1 VQLSRENSPSS
12 SFSFSPLLLFIPRAF
27 AASGHPQSGG
37 ASLFFPVLDASIY
50 ARCWPV
56 SDLTRSSLARFLT
69 GRRKGA
75 LLPSLIAQATRNHRK
90 QDPALSFCF
99 PSPRSLNQNLI
110 FDRYC
115 RLSKETTVRSFVS
128 TIVQLASVVGRT
140 APFSPASIPVSR
152 SPTVVPNLSTPQ
164 QQQSCNTTPTAQR
177 FRSFFR
183 CAHNVSLFSCSVPS
197 LESRALLE
205 GRPPISTISSFR
217 NATTWAFRTI
227 ADLLQVI
234 LSERKHVGTPS
245 TAGSLR

>member
-1 VQLSRENSPSS
+1 
-12 SFSFSPLLLFIPRAF
+12 LFP
-27 AASGHPQSGG
+27 
-37 ASLFFPVLDASIY
+37 FP
-50 ARCWPV
+50 
-56 SDLTRSSLARFLT
+56 SLAQPKLNFRS
-69 GRRKGA
+69 
-75 LLPSLIAQATRNHRK
+75 LLPSLKRDH
-90 QDPALSFCF
+90 C
-99 PSPRSLNQNLI
+99 
-110 FDRYC
+110 
-115 RLSKETTVRSFVS
+115 SFVRLDDCA
-128 TIVQLASVVGRT
+128 IGIGRRSHCSFF
-140 APFSPASIPVSR
+140 AGLNSSPVSR

>member
-1 VQLSRENSPSS
+1 MQLSRENSPSS

-99 PSPRSLNQNLI
+99 PSPSLAQPKLNFRSLLPSLKR
-110 FDRYC
+110 DHC
-115 RLSKETTVRSFVS
+115 SFVS

-140 APFSPASIPVSR
+140 APFSPASIPVQFHVL
-152 SPTVVPNLSTPQ
+152 P
-164 QQQSCNTTPTAQR
+164 
-177 FRSFFR
+177 RSFPT
-183 CAHNVSLFSCSVPS
+183 CQLHNNSSPATLHPLHSDFDRFSDVH
-197 LESRALLE
+197 
-205 GRPPISTISSFR
+205 IT
-217 NATTWAFRTI
+217 
-227 ADLLQVI
+227 
-234 LSERKHVGTPS
+234 
-245 TAGSLR
+245 

>member
-140 APFSPASIPVSR
+140 APFSPASIPVQFHVL
-152 SPTVVPNLSTPQ
+152 P
-164 QQQSCNTTPTAQR
+164 
-177 FRSFFR
+177 RSFPT
-183 CAHNVSLFSCSVPS
+183 CQLHNNSSPATLHPLHSDFDRFSDVH
-197 LESRALLE
+197 
-205 GRPPISTISSFR
+205 IT
-217 NATTWAFRTI
+217 
-227 ADLLQVI
+227 
-234 LSERKHVGTPS
+234 
-245 TAGSLR
+245 

>member
-1 VQLSRENSPSS
+1 L
-12 SFSFSPLLLFIPRAF
+12 FS
-27 AASGHPQSGG
+27 
-37 ASLFFPVLDASIY
+37 PVLDASLY

-56 SDLTRSSLARFLT
+56 SDLTRELLSPVSDWQ
-69 GRRKGA
+69 KEGA

-99 PSPRSLNQNLI
+99 PSPSLAQPKLNFRSLLPSLRR
-110 FDRYC
+110 DHC
-115 RLSKETTVRSFVS
+115 SFVS
-128 TIVQLASVVGRT
+128 TLVQLASVVGRS
-140 APFSPASIPVSR
+140 ALFSPASIPVSH
-152 SPTVVPNLSTPQ
+152 SPTVVPNLSTPR

-183 CAHNVSLFSCSVPS
+183 CAHNVSLFSCSGPS

-205 GRPPISTISSFR
+205 GRPPISTLSPFR